1 MYRLVFAAV
10 ALAFAAAPAFAGSI
24 KGPVN
29 TYILLD
35 RTGSMSGIWSEALSS
50 VNAYADGLGDAA
62 PGLDSSVTLAVF
74 DYQDGMQF
82 NVLRD
87 HVKPASW
94 RDVTSAEAAPRG
106 MTPLYDAIGDMVSL
120 AEKDDPQKAVL
131 VIMTDGEENS
141 SHEYGAAQ
149 AKAALDR
156 ARAHGWEVVFLGAQF
171 ANFSDAQGVGMAGS
185 QTMAVDKD
193 GLMPTMQ
200 RLARKS
206 ADYYSAPPSAP
217 APVTFNAEDR
227 AAAGEDKVK
236 GQNPQSQTQSKTQP

>member
-1 MYRLVFAAV
+1 MYRSAFAV
-10 ALAFAAAPAFAGSI
+10 AALALAAAPAFAGSV

-35 RTGSMSGIWSEALSS
+35 RTGSMSTIWPEALSS
-50 VNAYADGLGDAA
+50 VNAYADGLGDAT

-74 DYQDGMQF
+74 DYQDGMKF
-82 NVLRD
+82 DVLRD
-87 HVKPASW
+87 HVKPAAW
-94 RDVTSAEAAPRG
+94 RGVTSAEAAPRG

-120 AEKDDPQKAVL
+120 AEKDDPEKAVL

-141 SHEYGAAQ
+141 SHEYNQAQ

-171 ANFSDAQGVGMAGS
+171 ANFNDAQGVGMAGS

-193 GLMPTMQ
+193 GLTTTMQ
-200 RLARKS
+200 RLAKKS
-206 ADYYSAPPSAP
+206 AGYFAAPPSAP
-217 APVTFNAEDR
+217 APVTFDAEDR
-227 AAAGEDKVK
+227 KAAGEDKVK
-236 GQNPQSQTQSKTQP
+236 GQDSQNQTQSQP